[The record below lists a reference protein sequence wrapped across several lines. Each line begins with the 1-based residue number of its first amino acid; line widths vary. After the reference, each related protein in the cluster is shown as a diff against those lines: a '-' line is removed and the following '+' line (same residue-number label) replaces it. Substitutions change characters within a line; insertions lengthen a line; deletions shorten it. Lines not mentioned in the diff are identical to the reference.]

1 VITVRWLSSLLRQAS
16 AGLRLMLVLTIITGV
31 VYPLA
36 VWGVSRVPGL
46 HDKAEGS
53 IVWVDGRAVGSDL
66 IGVDLTAADPTHD
79 PWFHTRPS
87 ASASDPLGPGDPSTS
102 GGSNLAADNPK
113 LIELVHQRKATI
125 AQREGVPENQ
135 VPADAVTASASGL
148 DPAISPAYAYL
159 QVPRVAR
166 ENHLADHQVR
176 TIVDHEL
183 QGRAVG
189 VLGEPTVNALNL
201 NLALRQA
208 LQP

>member
-1 VITVRWLSSLLRQAS
+1 MRWSSSLLRQAG

-31 VYPLA
+31 FYPLA

-46 HDKAEGS
+46 QDKAEGS
-53 IVWVDGRAVGSDL
+53 IVWADGRAVGSEL
-66 IGVDLTAADPTHD
+66 IGVDLTAADPKHD

-125 AQREGVPENQ
+125 AQREGVPESE

-166 ENHLADHQVR
+166 ENHLADQQVR
-176 TIVDHEL
+176 TIVDQQLH
-183 QGRAVG
+183 GRAIG
-189 VLGEPTVNALNL
+189 VLGEPTVNVLDL
-201 NLALRQA
+201 NLALRRA
-208 LQP
+208 IQP